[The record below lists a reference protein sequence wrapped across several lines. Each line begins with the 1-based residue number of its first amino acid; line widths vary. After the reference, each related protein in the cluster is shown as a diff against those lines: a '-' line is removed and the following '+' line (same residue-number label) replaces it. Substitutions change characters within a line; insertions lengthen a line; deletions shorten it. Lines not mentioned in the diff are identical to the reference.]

1 MTVRVRLSRALTST
15 FKWQDREFETEAF
28 VTFRS
33 PEDATDLA
41 LALARILAPEITAAI
56 VIDLDPTREAEEATV
71 ITLAP
76 ALDPETATPPDV
88 AALPIDPPDV
98 IVRPLIMIV
107 LLPALLVAPL
117 LRPQRMFPL
126 LLLLLMPRQRHNHCS
141 HLIRG

>member
-1 MTVRVRLSRALTST
+1 M
-15 FKWQDREFETEAF
+15 
-28 VTFRS
+28 TFRS

>member
-1 MTVRVRLSRALTST
+1 MSR
-15 FKWQDREFETEAF
+15 WQDREYGIGET

-41 LALARILAPEITAAI
+41 RALARTPAPEITAAI

-76 ALDPETATPPDV
+76 ALDPETVIPPDA
-88 AALPIDPPDV
+88 AALLIDHPDA
-98 IVRPLIMIV
+98 IARPLIMTV
-107 LLPALLVAPL
+107 LLPALLAAPL
-117 LRPQRMFPL
+117 LRLQRLSQL

-141 HLIRG
+141 YLI